1 MRRLS
6 AFQRVKGELDA
17 LVRSRDFKS
26 REGSCKGSLE
36 GSIPLLS
43 RCIIKAM
50 RVSEYVEKGLK
61 NMVEEK
67 PEGYMELGKCT
78 SGCHSVVYFIKGT
91 TEKVEDVKFKATKR
105 CKKLL
110 AVADFVA
117 QKIKERGKVELKEEE
132 VLNYFSDEKEQDKLK
147 DRLNIVKTALGL

>member
-1 MRRLS
+1 
-6 AFQRVKGELDA
+6 
-17 LVRSRDFKS
+17 
-26 REGSCKGSLE
+26 
-36 GSIPLLS
+36 
-43 RCIIKAM
+43 
-50 RVSEYVEKGLK
+50 
-61 NMVEEK
+61 MVEEK

-117 QKIKERGKVELKEEE
+117 QKNQRKGKGRAKGGRNLK
-132 VLNYFSDEKEQDKLK
+132 LLL
-147 DRLNIVKTALGL
+147 R